1 LTNGLLLKQK
11 PYKMTKSS
19 GALGSDNIKQLLFKQ
34 AVPASIGI
42 LFMSVNI
49 LVDTIFVGQWIGSLA
64 IAAVTVVLP
73 ITFLISSLGM
83 AIGIGGSSIISRALG
98 AQNKEKAKLAF
109 GNQIM
114 MTLLLALIFVIVGF
128 LYSDEILLLFG
139 ANGEI
144 MTPAKAFFM
153 PVLLGVPFLA
163 FCMMGNNVIRAEGKP
178 KFAMMAMIIPALGN
192 IFLDILFIKFLDM
205 GMFGA
210 ALATTLSYIMCF
222 SFILWFFVQKSE
234 LKIQWHHLK
243 LDTKIVSE
251 ISSLGMVTFSRQ
263 GVVSIL
269 AIIINHTLFTYGGEQ
284 SVVVYG
290 IISRMLMFALFP
302 VLGITQGFLP
312 IAGYNYGA
320 ENFERVKDT
329 IKISIKYAAFLATF
343 IFFIILVL
351 AQPIVAIFTNDSA
364 VIEQTPSAMRWVF
377 AATPIIAIQ
386 LIGAAYFQAAG
397 KAIPA
402 LLLTLTKQG
411 FFLIP
416 LVLFLP
422 NYFGIFG
429 VWVSFPIADIMST
442 LITVYFLRKEMSTKL
457 IDLSNGVL

>member
-1 LTNGLLLKQK
+1 
-11 PYKMTKSS
+11 MAKSS
-19 GALGSDNIKQLLFKQ
+19 GALGTDDIKQLLIKQ

-42 LFMSVNI
+42 LFMSINI

-98 AQNKEKAKLAF
+98 AKDKEKAYRTF

-114 MTLLLALIFVIVGF
+114 MTLVLALFFVLIGF
-128 LYSDEILLLFG
+128 LFSDEILLLFG
-139 ANGEI
+139 ANGDI
-144 MTPAKAFFM
+144 LKPAKEFFI
-153 PVLLGVPFLA
+153 PVLIGVPFLA
-163 FCMMGNNVIRAEGKP
+163 LCMMGNNVIRAEGKA
-178 KFAMMAMIIPALGN
+178 KFAMMAMIIPAFGN
-192 IFLDILFIKFLDM
+192 IFLDIIFIKFMNM

-210 ALATTLSYIMCF
+210 ALATTISYIMCF
-222 SFILWFFVQKSE
+222 AFILWFFIKKSE
-234 LKIQWHHLK
+234 LKPSTNHYRFDFSLVK
-243 LDTKIVSE
+243 E
-251 ISSLGMVTFSRQ
+251 ISSLGLVTFSRQ

-269 AIIINHTLFTYGGEQ
+269 AIIVNHTLFVFGGEH

-302 VLGITQGFLP
+302 ILGITHGFLP

-320 ENFERVKDT
+320 ENYTRVKET
-329 IKISIKYAAFLATF
+329 ISISIKYAAFLATF
-343 IFFIILVL
+343 IFILILVF
-351 AQPIVAIFTNDSA
+351 AKPIVSVFTNDA
-364 VIEQTPSAMRWVF
+364 DVIAETPDALRWVF
-377 AATPIIAIQ
+377 AATPIIALQ

-416 LVLFLP
+416 LVLILP

-429 VWVSFPIADIMST
+429 VWVAFPIADVLST
-442 LITVYFLRKEMSTKL
+442 LITAYFLRKEMTTKL
-457 IDLSNGVL
+457 IEPQ

>member
-1 LTNGLLLKQK
+1 
-11 PYKMTKSS
+11 MAHSS
-19 GALGSDNIKQLLFKQ
+19 GALGSDDIKKLLFKQ

-42 LFMSVNI
+42 LFMSINI

-98 AQNKEKAKLAF
+98 AQNKEKALQTF

-114 MTLLLALIFVIVGF
+114 MTLLLALFFVVIGF

-163 FCMMGNNVIRAEGKP
+163 LCMMGNNVIRAEGKP
-178 KFAMMAMIIPALGN
+178 KFAMMAMIIPAFGN
-192 IFLDILFIKFLDM
+192 IFLDIIFIKFLDM

-210 ALATTLSYIMCF
+210 ALATTLSYFMCF
-222 SFILWFFVQKSE
+222 VFILWFFIQKSE
-234 LKIQWHHLK
+234 LKLSWHHYRFDLS
-243 LDTKIVSE
+243 IVKE
-251 ISSLGMVTFSRQ
+251 ITSLGLVTFSRQ
-263 GVVSIL
+263 GVVSVL
-269 AIIINHTLFTYGGEQ
+269 AIIINHTLFTYGGEH

-302 VLGITQGFLP
+302 ILGITQGFLP

-320 ENFERVKDT
+320 ENYHRVRET
-329 IKISIKYAAFLATF
+329 ITISIQYAAILASL
-343 IFFIILVL
+343 IFAIIFVF
-351 AQPIVAIFTNDSA
+351 AQPIVSVFTNDLA
-364 VIEQTPSAMRWVF
+364 VISETPHAMRWVF
-377 AATPIIAIQ
+377 AATPIIALQ

-402 LLLTLTKQG
+402 LLLTLSKQG

-416 LVLFLP
+416 LVLILP

-429 VWVSFPIADIMST
+429 VWVAFPIADVLST
-442 LITVYFLRKEMSTKL
+442 IITAYFLRREMTTKL
-457 IDLSNGVL
+457 IEKSDGIL

>member
-1 LTNGLLLKQK
+1 
-11 PYKMTKSS
+11 MAKSS
-19 GALGSDNIKQLLFKQ
+19 GALGSEDIKQLLIKQ

-42 LFMSVNI
+42 LFMSINI

-64 IAAVTVVLP
+64 IAAVTVVMP

-98 AQNKEKAKLAF
+98 ARDKEKALQTF
-109 GNQIM
+109 GNQMM
-114 MTLLLALIFVIVGF
+114 MTLGLALLFVVLGF
-128 LYSDEILLLFG
+128 VYSDEILLLFG

-144 MTPAKAFFM
+144 MTPAKEFFI
-153 PVLLGVPFLA
+153 PVLYGVPFLA
-163 FCMMGNNVIRAEGKP
+163 LCMMGNNVIRAEGKA
-178 KFAMMAMIIPALGN
+178 KFAMMAMIIPAFGN
-192 IFLDILFIKFLDM
+192 IILDIIFIKILNM

-210 ALATTLSYIMCF
+210 ALATTISYFMCF
-222 SFILWFFVQKSE
+222 VFILWFFVKKSE
-234 LKIQWHHLK
+234 LKPSLHHYK
-243 LDTKIVSE
+243 FDFSIVKE
-251 ISSLGMVTFSRQ
+251 ISSLGLVTFSRQ

-269 AIIINHTLFTYGGEQ
+269 AIIINHTLFTYGGEH

-302 VLGITQGFLP
+302 ILGITHGFLP

-320 ENFERVKDT
+320 ENYNRVRET
-329 IKISIKYAAFLATF
+329 IHISIKYAAVLATC
-343 IFFIILVL
+343 IFLLILIF
-351 AQPIVAIFTNDSA
+351 AKPIVSVFTNDA
-364 VIEQTPSAMRWVF
+364 DVIAETPNALRWVF
-377 AATPIIAIQ
+377 AATPIIALQ

-416 LVLFLP
+416 LVLILP

-429 VWVSFPIADIMST
+429 VWVAFPIADVLATI
-442 LITVYFLRKEMSTKL
+442 ITAYFLRKEMTTKL
-457 IDLSNGVL
+457 IEKPDGIL

>member
-1 LTNGLLLKQK
+1 MAQ
-11 PYKMTKSS
+11 SS
-19 GALGSDNIKQLLFKQ
+19 GALGTDDIKQLLIKQ

-42 LFMSVNI
+42 LFMSLNI

-83 AIGIGGSSIISRALG
+83 AIGLGGSSIISRALG
-98 AQNKEKAKLAF
+98 SKDKEKAYRTF

-114 MTLLLALIFVIVGF
+114 MTMVLALIFVVIGF
-128 LYSDEILLLFG
+128 LFSDEILLLFG
-139 ANGEI
+139 ANGAI
-144 MTPAKAFFM
+144 MKPAKEFFI
-153 PVLLGVPFLA
+153 PVLVGVPFLA
-163 FCMMGNNVIRAEGKP
+163 LCMMGNNVIRAEGKA
-178 KFAMMAMIIPALGN
+178 KFAMTAMIIPAFGN
-192 IFLDILFIKFLDM
+192 IILDIIFIKFLDM

-210 ALATTLSYIMCF
+210 ALATTISYIMCF
-222 SFILWFFVQKSE
+222 VFILWFFIKKSE
-234 LKIQWHHLK
+234 LKPSIHHYK
-243 LDTKIVSE
+243 VDYSIVKE
-251 ISSLGMVTFSRQ
+251 ISSLGLVTFSRQ

-269 AIIINHTLFTYGGEQ
+269 AIIINHTLFTYGGEH

-302 VLGITQGFLP
+302 ILGITQGFLP

-320 ENFERVKDT
+320 DNYNRVKET
-329 IKISIKYAAFLATF
+329 ISISIKYAATLATF
-343 IFFIILVL
+343 IFIL
-351 AQPIVAIFTNDSA
+351 IVIFATSIVSVFTNDA
-364 VIEQTPSAMRWVF
+364 DVIAETPNALRWVF
-377 AATPIIAIQ
+377 AATPIIALQ

-402 LLLTLTKQG
+402 LLLTLSKQG

-416 LVLFLP
+416 LVLILP

-429 VWVSFPIADIMST
+429 VWIAFPIADILST
-442 LITVYFLRKEMSTKL
+442 IITAYFLRKEMTTKL
-457 IDLSNGVL
+457 IEKPDGIL